1 MMLLGEAVP
10 PRHATRDEK
19 RAFLLRDMTLP
30 PIAVPGARVV
40 AGMATMP
47 SRAMSFQF
55 AFASIVRQVDKLY
68 LYLDG
73 HEEVPPVVRGHAN
86 VEVVFARDMPGLH
99 ANGKL
104 LGLMLEQRDCIY
116 VCVDDD
122 IYFPRHFVSAMREG
136 LAKEQDRAVIGL
148 HAVRLARPLVRF
160 FTDQVQVS
168 HYAFPL
174 PCATEVDLIGTGAA
188 MFSSAALTF
197 DVSDWP
203 RVSMADIGLAM
214 EAARRGLPMIS
225 IARNGPLV
233 VNLAEGQADSL
244 YLTRLK
250 DDSQQTALA
259 LQLLAMRAAANPG

>member
-1 MMLLGEAVP
+1 MTLLGEAVP
-10 PRHATRDEK
+10 PRQATRDDK
-19 RAFLLRDMTLP
+19 LAFLRRDLTLP
-30 PIAVPGARVV
+30 PIAVPGALVV

-47 SRAMSFQF
+47 SREVSFQF

-73 HEEVPPVVRGHAN
+73 HDDVPPVVRGHAN
-86 VEVVFARDMPGLH
+86 VDVVFARDMPGLH

-104 LGLMLEQRDCIY
+104 LGLTLEQRDCIY

-136 LAKEQDRAVIGL
+136 LAKEQDRAVVGL

-174 PCATEVDLIGTGAA
+174 PCATVVDLVGTGAA
-188 MFSSAALTF
+188 MFSSTALKF
-197 DVSDWP
+197 DVRGWP

-214 EAARRGLPMIS
+214 EAARRELPMIS

-233 VNLAEGQADSL
+233 INLAEGQPDSL
-244 YLTRLK
+244 YLARLK
-250 DDSQQTALA
+250 DDSHQTALA
-259 LQLLAMRAAANPG
+259 MQLLAMRGAANPG